1 MNYIECPACG
11 KEKHHTVYCGIYKET
26 ICQAHCKGCHYRDDT
41 TSLSHCNYRRE
52 MMKWNAKNAQIQAAN
67 MPEQT
72 LPCSSDASIAHMEHC
87 RQASSADCASINP
100 ADLRS

>member
-26 ICQAHCKGCHYRDDT
+26 ICQAHCNGCHYRNNQ
-41 TSLSHCNYRRE
+41 TSLSHCDYRRE
-52 MMKWNAKNAQIQAAN
+52 MMKWNAKNAPISAAN
-67 MPEQT
+67 MPEQIS
-72 LPCSSDASIAHMEHC
+72 PCSSDASTAHMERC
-87 RQASSADCASINP
+87 LQENNADCASINP

>member
-26 ICQAHCKGCHYRDDT
+26 ICQAHCKGCHYRDDS

-52 MMKWNAKNAQIQAAN
+52 MMKWNAKNASLLTAHTQGQTSPSFKDVSAAN
-67 MPEQT
+67 M
-72 LPCSSDASIAHMEHC
+72 C
-87 RQASSADCASINP
+87 
-100 ADLRS
+100 

>member
-26 ICQAHCKGCHYRDDT
+26 ICQAHCNGCHYRNNQ
-41 TSLSHCNYRRE
+41 TSLSHCDYRRE

-72 LPCSSDASIAHMEHC
+72 LPCSRDVSTAHMEHC
-87 RQASSADCASINP
+87 RQENSADCASINP

>member
-52 MMKWNAKNAQIQAAN
+52 MMKWNAKNAQIQTAN

-72 LPCSSDASIAHMEHC
+72 LPCSRDVSTAHMEHC
-87 RQASSADCASINP
+87 RQESSADYVSINP